1 MWYAYQLDNDP
12 SRLKATMQKT
22 TDHRM
27 TMPNNLNPNRIVGY
41 TRPRDKNLKHFETKK
56 SLP

>member
-1 MWYAYQLDNDP
+1 MLYAYQLDKDP
-12 SRLKATMQKT
+12 SRLKA